1 MHLRTALLGLVASAT
16 LASAARATVMVAAGD
31 PSPLGLPFSRFSDA
45 ALDDRGRVAFVGASA
60 VLFEGRAGAVHHMLG
75 AGDRS
80 PDGRVIADIG
90 PPAVGH
96 AGVVTRLLF
105 AGGGSGVYRLHGG
118 QLDTLAVAGEP
129 ADSGGRFAG
138 FGATV
143 VASGDNAWAAFS
155 ALLDNGVRGIFVS
168 DGTVVRKV
176 AATGELSPSGGTFQQ
191 LRLLGVT
198 SDGRAGFRAVV
209 VAGPDGLFMGNGTVN
224 APVAIIGDASPIG
237 GQFVAVGAGSLND
250 GGTWVF
256 RATVSGPQSGV
267 FRADTSGGRRTLAP
281 VALEGDATP
290 TGEVTFGEGKFR
302 AFASTLVPAIDAGG
316 TIVFRAT
323 IANGRVSAAVV
334 LARTGEALRT
344 LVGVG
349 QTTSAGRLAQL
360 RDPVLADDDSV
371 VVPATVVGGTS
382 GLFRVRP
389 AGTVTVSA
397 LAQLGQQ
404 TDAGGDFRFT
414 DPAVRDDADSA
425 VFLGLREGVFVA
437 SARGQTSM
445 VAMLGES
452 TPLGG
457 RYDELDPPA
466 AGPGGRV
473 VFGAAVFGP
482 DLRRALFL
490 AGPSGAVPL
499 VKAGDRAPGGGS
511 IRDFFVG
518 VRDATA
524 HVSVGPGGFAFQADL
539 THTSGPTG
547 LFVRLGHRR
556 MLVARADQHA
566 PGGGHYTSF
575 GTPAYLG
582 GTRAA
587 FVAGL
592 GGTSGDV
599 GIFLRS
605 GGRTRL
611 LARAGEATGTR
622 VAGKFNSFD
631 SPAAG
636 PPGVAFRALV
646 DQRGRQGLFLV
657 NRRARGVLVATG
669 DAAPDGGR
677 FSGFDATAFA
687 GSRLVF
693 HAAVAGGPRSEGIFR
708 VAGVP
713 QAPPVSVDA
722 LASVGGPAPDGGTFV
737 AVGDPAGNS
746 GGAVALTAD
755 LFGAS
760 TARAIVILP

>member
-1 MHLRTALLGLVASAT
+1 
-16 LASAARATVMVAAGD
+16 MVAAGD

-60 VLFEGRAGAVHHMLG
+60 VLFEGRAGAVHHLLG

-155 ALLDNGVRGIFVS
+155 ALLDNGVR
-168 DGTVVRKV
+168 
-176 AATGELSPSGGTFQQ
+176 
-191 LRLLGVT
+191 
-198 SDGRAGFRAVV
+198 
-209 VAGPDGLFMGNGTVN
+209 
-224 APVAIIGDASPIG
+224 
-237 GQFVAVGAGSLND
+237 
-250 GGTWVF
+250 
-256 RATVSGPQSGV
+256 GV

-404 TDAGGDFRFT
+404 TDVGGDFRFT

-611 LARAGEATGTR
+611 LA
-622 VAGKFNSFD
+622 
-631 SPAAG
+631 
-636 PPGVAFRALV
+636 
-646 DQRGRQGLFLV
+646 
-657 NRRARGVLVATG
+657 
-669 DAAPDGGR
+669 
-677 FSGFDATAFA
+677 
-687 GSRLVF
+687 
-693 HAAVAGGPRSEGIFR
+693 
-708 VAGVP
+708 
-713 QAPPVSVDA
+713 
-722 LASVGGPAPDGGTFV
+722 
-737 AVGDPAGNS
+737 
-746 GGAVALTAD
+746 
-755 LFGAS
+755 
-760 TARAIVILP
+760 